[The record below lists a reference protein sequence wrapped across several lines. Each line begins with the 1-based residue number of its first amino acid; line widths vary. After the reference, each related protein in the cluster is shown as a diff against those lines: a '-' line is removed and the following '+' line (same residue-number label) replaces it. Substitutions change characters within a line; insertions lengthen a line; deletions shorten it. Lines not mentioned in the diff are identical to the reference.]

1 MLLIVDKSEVFECF
15 KNFPRIFSLLLNI
28 VNDVVV
34 VAVAPVLPSGSPRR
48 NAPTLA
54 CSWLVVDGFVDVV
67 GKGERASPFVVAD
80 KDQS

>member
-1 MLLIVDKSEVFECF
+1 MCF
-15 KNFPRIFSLLLNI
+15 QNFPKISWFREFLQKIRLLNI

-54 CSWLVVDGFVDVV
+54 CSWLVVDDFVDVV
-67 GKGERASPFVVAD
+67 GTGERASPSVVAD
-80 KDQS
+80 KGQS